1 MSSLKIVPKKKK
13 TTTGGKKTIEEEYK
27 KYTHKEHIL
36 EIPDTYVGSI
46 EKTVDNF
53 WVLNNEQT
61 GIEWKLIGVIPALY
75 KIFDEILVN
84 SYDHYIRSKTAHSKD
99 SDHLLVK
106 TIKVS
111 IDAENSEISVYNDG
125 EGIPVEVHSGEK
137 MYLPEMIFG
146 NLLTSSNY
154 NKDEKKITGGKNGYG
169 AKLTNIYSSSFTI
182 ETLDRIRKKKY
193 LQVFENNM
201 SIIGKPSVTSN
212 YNKKGYTKIT
222 FKPDLERFGINKLSD
237 DMINLMKR
245 RTYDIAACTD
255 SNVSVYFNDKLVE
268 YKSFEKY
275 VDMYVGSKSDTQRAF
290 EACNERWEVAAT
302 ISKSETFEQVSFVNG
317 IATTKGGKHVEYI
330 TNQIVSKLAELIKKK
345 NGATVKNTYIKEN
358 LIVFVKSTI
367 EDPSFDSQTKE
378 TMTTPSS
385 KFGSSCKISDKF
397 IQKLAKCGI
406 IDRVMSL
413 NSIKD
418 SKALSKT
425 DGKKKNTIRGIPKL
439 DDANFAGTSRSKE
452 TTLILTEGDSAKTMA
467 VSGLSIVGR
476 DKYGVFPLK
485 GKVLNVKDAPLQKI
499 CDNDEINNIKKIL
512 GLHSGKEYTDLND
525 LRYGRIMLM
534 TDQDH
539 DGFHIKGLLFNL
551 FHTLWPSLLKNNKFM
566 CCMVTPIVK
575 VTKGKNVVSFYN
587 EKDYHHWKQENND
600 GQGWKIKYYKGLGTS
615 NSNEAKDYFK
625 AMNVVEY
632 KWNETSDESLDLAFN
647 KARAD
652 DRKKWLAA
660 YDEDKLLDTKEKSV
674 GYDQFIHGELI
685 QFSKTDL
692 ERSLP
697 NLIDGLK
704 ESQRKVLFGAFKRNL
719 KTEIRVAQLG
729 GYVSEQAAYHHGEA
743 SLYSTI
749 INMAQ
754 DFVGANNINL
764 FVPEGQFGTRLMGGK
779 DASAPRYIHTYLKE
793 ITRNIYPNS
802 DFPILDYIND
812 DGLEVE
818 PKYYVPI
825 IPMILVNGS
834 IGIGTGFSTNIPC
847 FNPKDIIE
855 QMMNKL
861 NDLPI
866 NEIKPWYRHFNGS
879 IEKFNDNA
887 YITKGCYRKISD
899 NKLEIYELPIG
910 QWSDDYKQTLETL
923 LHDYDGGIS
932 KKTGKETAKTKKT
945 STGGPLK
952 DYKNYSTETDVHFV
966 LEFMPGILSKWEQ
979 DTSDYNGLNKIEKE
993 LKLSSSKYTNMS
1005 NMYLFNGKGAIHKYN
1020 SVIDIME
1027 EFYHTRLITYEK
1039 RRLYQLNELQLQ
1051 LNIISAKYKFILE
1064 FINDELVII
1073 KRKKMELYQDLET
1086 RHYPKYNSKM
1096 ELIKSS
1102 DEDSNMV
1109 YYNYLVK
1116 MSIDTL
1122 TEEKLEELSKE
1133 IDSIKVKID
1142 YLENITANTIWKNE
1156 LNEFSDNYDKCFPET
1171 KPQTIKIKNKNK
1183 NN

>member
-1 MSSLKIVPKKKK
+1 MTQLKIVSKKK
-13 TTTGGKKTIEEEYK
+13 TTTGDKKTIEEEYK

-84 SYDHYIRSKTAHSKD
+84 SYDHYIRSKMLHEKD
-99 SDHLLVK
+99 SNHLLVK

-125 EGIPVEVHSGEK
+125 EGIPVEIHSGEK
-137 MYLPEMIFG
+137 IYLPEMIFG

-182 ETLDRIRKKKY
+182 DTFDRIRRKKY

-201 SIIGKPSVTSN
+201 SIIGKPIVSSN
-212 YNKKGYTKIT
+212 YNKKGYTTIS
-222 FKPDLERFGINKLSD
+222 FKPDLERFGITKLTD

-255 SNVSVYFNDKLVE
+255 SNVSVYFNDTLIE

-275 VDMYVGSKSDTQRAF
+275 VDMYIGSKNDTLRAF
-290 EACNERWEVAAT
+290 ETCNERWEVAAT

-317 IATTKGGKHVEYI
+317 ISTTKGGKHVDYV

-418 SKALSKT
+418 TKALSKS
-425 DGKKKNTIRGIPKL
+425 DGKKKSTIRGLPKL
-439 DDANFAGTSRSKE
+439 DDANFAGTSRSNE

-499 CDNDEINNIKKIL
+499 GDNDEINNIKKIL
-512 GLHSGKEYTDLND
+512 GLHSGKEYTDLNE

-587 EKDYHHWKQENND
+587 EKDYHHWKHENND
-600 GQGWKIKYYKGLGTS
+600 GHGWKIKYYKGLGTS
-615 NSNEAKDYFK
+615 NSSEAKDYFRE
-625 AMNVVEY
+625 MNVVEY
-632 KWNETSDESLDLAFN
+632 KWNETSEESLDLAFN

-652 DRKKWLAA
+652 DRKKWLAG
-660 YDEDKLLDTKEKSV
+660 YDENKLLDTKQKSV
-674 GYDQFIHGELI
+674 GYDQFVHGELI

-729 GYVSEQAAYHHGEA
+729 GYVSEHAAYHHGEA

-764 FVPEGQFGTRLMGGK
+764 LVPEGQFGTRLMGGK
-779 DASAPRYIHTYLKE
+779 DASAPRYIHTYLSE
-793 ITRNIYPNS
+793 ITKNIYPTS
-802 DFPILDYIND
+802 DYPILDYIND

-818 PKYYVPI
+818 PTYYVPI

-847 FNPKDIIE
+847 FNPKDIIQ
-855 QMMNKL
+855 QMLNKL

-879 IEKFNDNA
+879 IEKINDNA

-910 QWSDDYKQTLETL
+910 QWSDDYKHTLETL
-923 LHDYDGGIS
+923 LYDYDGGSSS
-932 KKTGKETAKTKKT
+932 KKTGKEPVKNKKPP
-945 STGGPLK
+945 TGGPLK
-952 DYKNYSTETDVHFV
+952 DYKNYSTETDVKFV
-966 LEFMPGILSKWEQ
+966 LEFMSGVLTKWEQ
-979 DTSDYNGLNKIEKE
+979 DTNDYNGLNKIEKE

-1005 NMYLFNGKGAIHKYN
+1005 NMYLFNSKGAINKYN
-1020 SVIDIME
+1020 GVIDIME
-1027 EFYHTRLITYEK
+1027 EFYNTRMETYQA
-1039 RRLYQLNELQLQ
+1039 RRLYQLNQLQLQ

-1064 FINDELVII
+1064 FINEELVII
-1073 KRKKMELYQDLET
+1073 KRKKIELYQDLET
-1086 RHYPKYNSKM
+1086 RNYPKYNSKM
-1096 ELIKSS
+1096 ETIKQT

-1133 IDSIKVKID
+1133 IDSIKTKID

-1156 LNEFSDNYDKCFPET
+1156 LTEFSDIYDKCFPET
-1171 KPQTIKIKNKNK
+1171 LSQTIKIKKK
-1183 NN
+1183 K

>member
-13 TTTGGKKTIEEEYK
+13 TTTGDKKTIEEEYK

-61 GIEWKLIGVIPALY
+61 SIEWRLIGVIPALY

-99 SDHLLVK
+99 SEHLLVK

-182 ETLDRIRKKKY
+182 ETLDRIRRKKY

-212 YNKKGYTKIT
+212 YNKKGYTKIM
-222 FKPDLERFGINKLSD
+222 FKPDLKRFGINKLTD
-237 DMINLMKR
+237 DMVNLMKR

-275 VDMYVGSKSDTQRAF
+275 VDMYVGSKSDTQRSF
-290 EACNERWEVAAT
+290 EVCNERWEVAAT

-345 NGATVKNTYIKEN
+345 NGANVKNTYIKEN

-418 SKALSKT
+418 TKALSKS
-425 DGKKKNTIRGIPKL
+425 DGKKKNTIRGLPKL

-452 TTLILTEGDSAKTMA
+452 TTLILTEGDSAKSMA
-467 VSGLSIVGR
+467 ISGLSVVGR

-499 CDNDEINNIKKIL
+499 GDNEEINNIKKIL
-512 GLHSGKEYTDLND
+512 GLHSGKEYTDLNE

-551 FHTLWPSLLKNNKFM
+551 FHTLWPSLLKNNAFM

-615 NSNEAKDYFK
+615 NSSEAKDYFK
-625 AMNVVEY
+625 SMNVVEY
-632 KWNETSDESLDLAFN
+632 KWNETSNESLDLAFN

-674 GYDQFIHGELI
+674 GYDQFVHGELI

-719 KTEIRVAQLG
+719 KTEVRVAQLG
-729 GYVSEQAAYHHGEA
+729 GYVSEHAAYHHGEM

-764 FVPEGQFGTRLMGGK
+764 LVPEGQFGTRLMGGK
-779 DASAPRYIHTYLKE
+779 DAASSRYIHTYLKD
-793 ITRNIYPNS
+793 ITRHIYPNS
-802 DFPILDYIND
+802 DFPVLDYIND

-847 FNPKDIIE
+847 FNPKDIIQ
-855 QMMNKL
+855 QMLNKL
-861 NDLPI
+861 NDLSI

-879 IEKFNDNA
+879 IEKINDNA

-910 QWSDDYKQTLETL
+910 QW
-923 LHDYDGGIS
+923 
-932 KKTGKETAKTKKT
+932 
-945 STGGPLK
+945 
-952 DYKNYSTETDVHFV
+952 
-966 LEFMPGILSKWEQ
+966 
-979 DTSDYNGLNKIEKE
+979 
-993 LKLSSSKYTNMS
+993 
-1005 NMYLFNGKGAIHKYN
+1005 
-1020 SVIDIME
+1020 
-1027 EFYHTRLITYEK
+1027 
-1039 RRLYQLNELQLQ
+1039 
-1051 LNIISAKYKFILE
+1051 
-1064 FINDELVII
+1064 
-1073 KRKKMELYQDLET
+1073 
-1086 RHYPKYNSKM
+1086 
-1096 ELIKSS
+1096 
-1102 DEDSNMV
+1102 
-1109 YYNYLVK
+1109 
-1116 MSIDTL
+1116 
-1122 TEEKLEELSKE
+1122 
-1133 IDSIKVKID
+1133 
-1142 YLENITANTIWKNE
+1142 
-1156 LNEFSDNYDKCFPET
+1156 
-1171 KPQTIKIKNKNK
+1171 
-1183 NN
+1183 

>member
-1 MSSLKIVPKKKK
+1 MTTLKIVPKKKK
-13 TTTGGKKTIEEEYK
+13 TTTGDKKTIEEEYK

-84 SYDHYIRSKTAHSKD
+84 SYDHYIRSKMLNVKD
-99 SDHLLVK
+99 SNHLLVK

-201 SIIGKPSVTSN
+201 SIIGKPSVSSN

-222 FKPDLERFGINKLSD
+222 FKPDLERFGITKLTD
-237 DMINLMKR
+237 DMVNLMKR

-255 SNVSVYFNDKLVE
+255 SNVSVYFNDNLVE
-268 YKSFEKY
+268 YKTFEKY
-275 VDMYVGSKSDTQRAF
+275 VDMYIGSKSDTQRAF
-290 EACNERWEVAAT
+290 ETCNERWEVAAT

-317 IATTKGGKHVEYI
+317 IATTKGGKHVEYV

-345 NGATVKNTYIKEN
+345 NGTSVKNTYIKEN

-418 SKALSKT
+418 TKALSKS
-425 DGKKKNTIRGIPKL
+425 DGKKKSTIRGLPKL
-439 DDANFAGTSRSKE
+439 DDANFAGTCRSKE
-452 TTLILTEGDSAKTMA
+452 TTLILTEGDSAKSMA
-467 VSGLSIVGR
+467 ISGLSVVGR

-499 CDNDEINNIKKIL
+499 GDNEEINNIKKIL
-512 GLHSGKEYTDLND
+512 GLHSGKEYTDLNE

-551 FHTLWPSLLKNNKFM
+551 FHTLWPSLLKNNAFM

-615 NSNEAKDYFK
+615 NSSEAKDYFK
-625 AMNVVEY
+625 SMNVVEY
-632 KWNETSDESLDLAFN
+632 KWNETSNESLDLAFN

-674 GYDQFIHGELI
+674 GYDQFVHGELI

-719 KTEIRVAQLG
+719 KTEVRVAQLG
-729 GYVSEQAAYHHGEA
+729 GYVSEHAAYHHGEM

-764 FVPEGQFGTRLMGGK
+764 LVPEGQFGTRLMGGK
-779 DASAPRYIHTYLKE
+779 DAASSRYIHTYLKD
-793 ITRNIYPNS
+793 ITRHIYPTG
-802 DFPILDYIND
+802 DFPVLDYIND
-812 DGLEVE
+812 DGIEVE

-847 FNPKDIIE
+847 FNPKDIIQ
-855 QMMNKL
+855 QMLNKL

-866 NEIKPWYRHFNGS
+866 NEIKPWYRHFTGS
-879 IEKFNDNA
+879 IEKINDSA

-910 QWSDDYKQTLETL
+910 QWSDDYKHTLETL
-923 LHDYDGGIS
+923 LHDYDGGNS
-932 KKTGKETAKTKKT
+932 KKTGKEPAKSKKT

-952 DYKNYSTETDVHFV
+952 DYKNYSTETDVRFV
-966 LEFMPGILSKWEQ
+966 LEFIPGILPKWEQ
-979 DTSDYNGLNKIEKE
+979 DTNDYNGLNKIEKE

-1005 NMYLFNGKGAIHKYN
+1005 NMYLFNSKGGINKYN
-1020 SVIDIME
+1020 GVIDIME
-1027 EFYHTRLITYEK
+1027 EFYHTRMETYQA
-1039 RRLYQLNELQLQ
+1039 RRLYQLNQLQLQ

-1073 KRKKMELYQDLET
+1073 KRKKIDLYQDLET
-1086 RHYPKYNSKM
+1086 RNYPKYNSKM
-1096 ELIKSS
+1096 EMMKST

-1133 IDSIKVKID
+1133 IDSIKVQID
-1142 YLENITANTIWKNE
+1142 YLDNITPNTMWKNE
-1156 LNEFSDNYDKCFPET
+1156 LNEFSDIYDKCFPEN
-1171 KPQTIKIKNKNK
+1171 KPQTIKLKKTK
-1183 NN
+1183 